1 MTKQRLAAELERQH
15 KDCYGW
21 ALCCCQGD
29 RERAEDVLQTVYLK
43 ILQGRARFEGRSSL
57 KTWLFAV
64 VLNTARSQTRRWL
77 RRLKLSLL
85 KPNPMLSNNGSG
97 DAEAALQQS
106 QVRQRLEK
114 LLRRLS
120 ARQRQV
126 LHLVFY
132 QDMTVEEASQ
142 VMQVSLGSARTHYH
156 RGKARLRR
164 LIDKEGLTN
173 ELR

>member
-1 MTKQRLAAELERQH
+1 MTKERLAAELERH
-15 KDCYGW
+15 HPACYGW

-64 VLNTARSQTRRWL
+64 VLNTARSQARRWL
-77 RRLKLSLL
+77 RSLRLSLL
-85 KPNPMLSNNGSG
+85 KPNLMLSSNGSG
-97 DAEAALQQS
+97 DAEATLQQD
-106 QVRQRLEK
+106 QVRRRLEK
-114 LLRRLS
+114 LLSRLS

-164 LIDKEGLTN
+164 LIDKEGLTH